1 MSEFMSLMERHIE
14 PELKLPAVIQ
24 REAEEKQ
31 AEFLEEDIR
40 VGMIQEYLDT
50 HPDVTRVSAAF
61 LYEQVIDGTKVELT
75 KNKRISN
82 ELNTIMESKI
92 QGWKYVGYQRVGH
105 YGKSKAYERTGVP
118 ADFD

>member
-1 MSEFMSLMERHIE
+1 M
-14 PELKLPAVIQ
+14 
-24 REAEEKQ
+24 
-31 AEFLEEDIR
+31 
-40 VGMIQEYLDT
+40 
-50 HPDVTRVSAAF
+50 SAAF

-105 YGKSKAYERTGVP
+105 YGKSKAYERTSVP
-118 ADFD
+118 ADYTWESEQSEQELEQQLEQKNIEIQGYLALCSNCSNSLY